1 MPWPPCHSHT
11 STQIQSAEPYARSW
25 LSKTTHQRKTSWCG
39 RPGFHRC
46 LPSSHLPCTLDA
58 LCLASQMRHPALL
71 RTSNSHFTLHLQPT
85 SAVIQYPGALCS
97 VRHAGDAGAAIPRA
111 STQSKSQPTQQACP
125 SSSPTT
131 PSNVPPSYNPQYT
144 HLHTHYTHPNPPPS
158 VRWHTSVLCHATAQV
173 HVNNS
178 SPGHTT
184 HVHLQ
189 VGCGADELI
198 DLLLRCVLEPGD
210 AIIDSPPTFGMYAF
224 DTDVCGGRV
233 VTVPR
238 RPDFSLDV
246 PAITAAVA
254 AERPKALFLTSPNNP
269 DGSML
274 PEADLLA
281 LLALPVLV
289 VLDEAYV
296 EFSGV
301 ATRMP
306 WVTEVPNL
314 VVLRTF
320 SKSAG
325 LAGLRVGCGPLSAS
339 PWIWRTSLRYSIFIS
354 GPLSATPCMGRRSG

>member
-1 MPWPPCHSHT
+1 M
-11 STQIQSAEPYARSW
+11 
-25 LSKTTHQRKTSWCG
+25 
-39 RPGFHRC
+39 
-46 LPSSHLPCTLDA
+46 
-58 LCLASQMRHPALL
+58 
-71 RTSNSHFTLHLQPT
+71 
-85 SAVIQYPGALCS
+85 
-97 VRHAGDAGAAIPRA
+97 
-111 STQSKSQPTQQACP
+111 
-125 SSSPTT
+125 
-131 PSNVPPSYNPQYT
+131 
-144 HLHTHYTHPNPPPS
+144 
-158 VRWHTSVLCHATAQV
+158 
-173 HVNNS
+173 
-178 SPGHTT
+178 
-184 HVHLQ
+184 HLQ

>member
-1 MPWPPCHSHT
+1 M
-11 STQIQSAEPYARSW
+11 
-25 LSKTTHQRKTSWCG
+25 
-39 RPGFHRC
+39 
-46 LPSSHLPCTLDA
+46 
-58 LCLASQMRHPALL
+58 
-71 RTSNSHFTLHLQPT
+71 
-85 SAVIQYPGALCS
+85 
-97 VRHAGDAGAAIPRA
+97 
-111 STQSKSQPTQQACP
+111 
-125 SSSPTT
+125 
-131 PSNVPPSYNPQYT
+131 
-144 HLHTHYTHPNPPPS
+144 
-158 VRWHTSVLCHATAQV
+158 
-173 HVNNS
+173 
-178 SPGHTT
+178 
-184 HVHLQ
+184 Q

-238 RPDFSLDV
+238 LPDFSLDV

-254 AERPKALFLTSPNNP
+254 AHSPKVVFLTSPNNP

-281 LLALPVLV
+281 MLALPVLV

-296 EFSGV
+296 EFSNV

-306 WVTEVPNL
+306 WVTDVPNL

-325 LAGLRVGCGPLSAS
+325 LAGLRVGCA
-339 PWIWRTSLRYSIFIS
+339 
-354 GPLSATPCMGRRSG
+354 RRLPSHNALTVTKCRLVLTWFNSSS